1 MKARIWRDETLG
13 AKYDDV
19 DIPEALVD
27 RAKEYREKLVEAVA
41 ESDDALFEKYI
52 EGAEITDAELTAG
65 IRKATLAPEDFPGRM
80 RQLV

>member
-19 DIPEALVD
+19 DIPADLVD
-27 RAKEYREKLVEAVA
+27 KAKEYREKLVEAVA

-52 EGAEITDAELTAG
+52 EGAEITEPELIAG
-65 IRKATLAPEDFPGRM
+65 IRKATLRSENLSRRM
-80 RQLV
+80 RQFL